1 MGDRSCTPGE
11 ASRYMCMK
19 HQVYLCEDSLQCR
32 DPKIYCKF
40 RSSCTIWFMEKAGSD
55 LDAEENPGEGKE

>member
-1 MGDRSCTPGE
+1 MENCSCEPDE

-19 HQVYLCEDSLQCR
+19 HQVYLCEDCLTCR

-40 RSSCTIWFMEKAGSD
+40 RSSCTIWFMEKAGKD
-55 LDAEENPGEGKE
+55 LDSEKKTGEGKV